1 MSGNVIGHFTVP
13 NLRELLT
20 PLTQQ
25 VEESIEKEERAGRE
39 KQRNVIFLEVIF
51 FIILSEQLFINI
63 QIFLVI
69 FKCVGMVQ
77 IHSHKTNT

>member
-25 VEESIEKEERAGRE
+25 VEESIEKEERPGRE

-51 FIILSEQLFINI
+51 FIILSEQLFYYYTNI
-63 QIFLVI
+63 SGHIQMCWHGPNSQPQ
-69 FKCVGMVQ
+69 K
-77 IHSHKTNT
+77 NT